1 LRAELASFGIRVTSV
16 TPGAT
21 DTGIQNKTTG
31 TDSARM
37 LEIYKSAIPASAVS
51 GAILYAISQPENVDV
66 NEVVIR
72 PTAQEI

>member
-1 LRAELASFGIRVTSV
+1 
-16 TPGAT
+16 
-21 DTGIQNKTTG
+21 
-31 TDSARM
+31 M
-37 LEIYKSAIPASAVS
+37 LDIYKSAIPATAVS